1 MDSRNQPPQPKPMDI
16 HPPTSGYPDPVTAQ
30 PVVSPTPQPEPID
43 VSEEDQVQP
52 NSQPITVGSDTSSSA
67 KNGRR
72 RSNIFVETFRA
83 LVEPPASDRP
93 RQTPQSVSQQA
104 PQQAPSL
111 EPQPI
116 NPGPTGVRPPKKNRL
131 WLKIL
136 INLILIVVAAVVA
149 VSIIFILALQP
160 VNPSDQADR
169 QIEIVAGSTPGQIAD
184 TLEENGVIRQSQA
197 FNIYTRILGTRNSL
211 QAGHYAFKPS
221 QSTAEIADA
230 LVKGPESQDFSITFL
245 PGATLADHKKVLT
258 EAGFSEAEVNEAFA
272 ADYDHLLL
280 ADKPKSA
287 DLEGYIFGETHRFT
301 QGTSVREILERYFD
315 DYYQVIEDNNLIKA
329 YADHDLTLYEGITL
343 ASIIQRESGGDDKNQ
358 IAQVFYLRLEKGMEL
373 GSDVTYQYIADK
385 LGLER
390 DPELKNPYNT
400 RVYEG
405 LPPGPI
411 ASPGVESLV
420 AAGSPA
426 KGDYLYFLSGDDS
439 ITYYAKTYEEHQA
452 NIDQHCQDKCQIL

>member
-1 MDSRNQPPQPKPMDI
+1 MDNNNQPPQPKPMDV
-16 HPPTSGYPDPVTAQ
+16 HPPAPQQSDPMVE
-30 PVVSPTPQPEPID
+30 PVSPMSQAEL
-43 VSEEDQVQP
+43 SEEPVADQTQSNPRPTTVDRSASSNPGGNRRQS
-52 NSQPITVGSDTSSSA
+52 NSFT
-67 KNGRR
+67 
-72 RSNIFVETFRA
+72 ETFRTSA
-83 LVEPPASDRP
+83 KSPTKDQSRQASQPATQQPPQR
-93 RQTPQSVSQQA
+93 V
-104 PQQAPSL
+104 PSL

-116 NPGPTGVRPPKKNRL
+116 NLGPASPKPPKKNRL

-184 TLEENGVIRQSQA
+184 TLEENGVIQQSQA
-197 FNIYTRILGTRNSL
+197 FNIYTRLLGTRNSL

-221 QSTAEIADA
+221 QSTPEIADA

-258 EAGFSEAEVNEAFA
+258 EAGFSEAEVDEAFA

-280 ADKPKSA
+280 ADKPESA

-301 QGTSVREILERYFD
+301 QGTSVGEILERYFD
-315 DYYQVIEDNNLIKA
+315 DYYQVIEDNNLVRA

-411 ASPGVESLV
+411 ASPGVESLI

-426 KGDYLYFLSGDDS
+426 KGDYLYFLSGDDN

>member
-1 MDSRNQPPQPKPMDI
+1 M
-16 HPPTSGYPDPVTAQ
+16 
-30 PVVSPTPQPEPID
+30 
-43 VSEEDQVQP
+43 
-52 NSQPITVGSDTSSSA
+52 
-67 KNGRR
+67 
-72 RSNIFVETFRA
+72 
-83 LVEPPASDRP
+83 
-93 RQTPQSVSQQA
+93 
-104 PQQAPSL
+104 
-111 EPQPI
+111 
-116 NPGPTGVRPPKKNRL
+116 RPPKKNRL

-221 QSTAEIADA
+221 QSTPEIADA
-230 LVKGPESQDFSITFL
+230 LVEGPESQDFSITFL

-258 EAGFSEAEVNEAFA
+258 EAGFSEAEVDEAFA

-280 ADKPKSA
+280 ADKPESA

-301 QGTSVREILERYFD
+301 QGTSVGEILERYFD
-315 DYYQVIEDNNLIKA
+315 DYYQVIEDNNLVKA

-343 ASIIQRESGGDDKNQ
+343 ASIIQKEVSGEGDSRQ
-358 IAQVFYLRLEKGMEL
+358 VSQVFYKRLAEDIPL
-373 GSDVTYQYIADK
+373 GADATFVYAAT
-385 LGLER
+385 
-390 DPELKNPYNT
+390 KNGDAPSVDYPSPYNT
-400 RVYEG
+400 RIHGG

-411 ASPGVESLV
+411 STPGVEALQ
-420 AAGSPA
+420 AAADPA
-426 KGDYLYFLSGDDS
+426 EGDYLYFVSGDDGTNHFS
-439 ITYYAKTYEEHQA
+439 RTEEEHIRKTREFCKE
-452 NIDQHCQDKCQIL
+452 NCSLF